1 MAELI
6 KIKGSDVT
14 SAPASLAAREMA
26 YSEASGNLFWGRI
39 SDGTPVV
46 IGGKADHDKLAGI
59 EAGAEVNAVTSVA
72 GRAGAVTLTSADLTD
87 FNSSVDGRIS
97 AAVLGDLSNVD
108 TTGASDGQVLTYNQS
123 TGNFEPQA
131 PGTGVTQFVS
141 LNDTP
146 SAFTGAA
153 GFFVRVNATA
163 DGLEFVEAIDGG
175 TF

>member
-6 KIKGSDVT
+6 RIKGSDVT
-14 SAPASLAAREMA
+14 SAPPSLATRELA
-26 YSEASGNLFWGRI
+26 YSEVSGQLFWGRI

-59 EAGAEVNAVTSVA
+59 EAGAEANTVDSVA
-72 GRAGAVTLTSADLTD
+72 GKTGAVTLNAADITD

-97 AAVLGDLSNVD
+97 AAVLGDLSNVN

-123 TGNFEPQA
+123 TGNFELQA
-131 PGTGVTQFVS
+131 PSTGVTQFAS

-163 DGLEFVEAIDGG
+163 DGLEFVDGIDGG